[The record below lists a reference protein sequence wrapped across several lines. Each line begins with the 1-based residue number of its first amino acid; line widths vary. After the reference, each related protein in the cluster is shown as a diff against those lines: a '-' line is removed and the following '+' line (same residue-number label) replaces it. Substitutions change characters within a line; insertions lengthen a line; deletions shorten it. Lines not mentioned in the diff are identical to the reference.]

1 VQLNYD
7 QIYNSLRAFVAP
19 GSVFELRM
27 IGTRK
32 GQIDS
37 GYFNDPA
44 IAANALVSARGYYKG
59 VYFTPNPNSPDVL
72 ARSYNRIS
80 EWAQYTTNDT
90 EITRRKWLLL
100 DIDPKRPQG
109 ISSTDAEHA
118 KAIAKARTIAG
129 MMAITYGWCDPMINS
144 SGNGAHLL
152 YPMDEENT
160 NEVRDAI
167 HTLLQTLKAIYDDE
181 CTQLD
186 VTVYNAARIWR
197 LPGTWARKGDS
208 TPERPHRQAQILQPL
223 NHLSRL
229 SILQIMRFNHENARI
244 LAAAKGRVGQTGV
257 LAGVSKSR
265 SEYPQEEAK
274 YKRLNDAAMGRVR
287 EWVPHFFPTAREYK
301 EGYRVASADIGQDY
315 EEELTIHPWPLGI
328 KYFGN
333 ADEGDKTEGR
343 RTPIGVIAEYSL
355 HCDKDQAARV
365 LADRLKYPL
374 TEFENLPL
382 PPAAPMG
389 ATMESLL
396 GAKQKYSFKSIRS
409 IADLQKATFKEVKWI
424 VEGVI
429 PTGNMLLAARPKMRK
444 TWLALQLGIAVTSG
458 RKFLDWQC
466 NPSEVLFLGLEDN
479 ERRMQNRIK
488 TLQKFEMFPPDLSGF
503 RYWTGGMDYDGAGR
517 LRLANPEEAAATLAA
532 FPRGEAGVDA
542 LEQYLE
548 EYPLTKMIIVDTFA
562 HFRGARTSRDV
573 YQSDYDAMTPLTKL
587 AGRKGVLIL
596 SVMHEKKG
604 LAADGAG
611 ADFLEDVTGSAGI
624 TGGSDGVISIKG
636 RRGVQEENESREL
649 YISGR
654 DVPFDYKVDISFDAE
669 TGGWRKAA
677 REDTRIAIRGKLTA
691 HPFLNQKDLAALL
704 PNTSLARLTR
714 CLLEMKMEGEVQQ
727 GKYGYS
733 LSR

>member
-1 VQLNYD
+1 
-7 QIYNSLRAFVAP
+7 
-19 GSVFELRM
+19 M

-44 IAANALVSARGYYKG
+44 LAANALASSQNYYTG
-59 VYFTPNPNSPDVL
+59 VYFTPNPAVPDVL
-72 ARSYNRIS
+72 ARAYNRIVP
-80 EWAQYTTNDT
+80 WAQVTTHDT
-90 EITRRKWLLL
+90 EIARRRWLMV
-100 DIDPKRPQG
+100 DIDPKRPNG
-109 ISSTDAEHA
+109 VSATDAEHER
-118 KAIAKARTIAG
+118 AIAKARTIAA
-129 MMAITYGWCDPMINS
+129 MMAITYGWCDPLITN
-144 SGNGAHLL
+144 SGNGAWLM

-160 NEVRDAI
+160 NEVRDVI
-167 HTLLQTLKAIYDDE
+167 HSFLQTLKAVYDDAHV
-181 CTQLD
+181 TID
-186 VTVYNAARIWR
+186 VTVYNAARISR

-208 TPERPHRQAQILQPL
+208 TPDRPHRQASILTPL

-229 SILQIMRFNHENARI
+229 SILQVMRFNNDNAQL
-244 LAAAKGRVGQTGV
+244 LASQKGQHG
-257 LAGVSKSR
+257 ASSASKNR
-265 SEYPQEEAK
+265 TEYPQEEAK
-274 YKRLNDAAMGRVR
+274 YKRLNDAAMARVR

-301 EGYRVASADIGQDY
+301 EGYRIASEDIGQSY

-333 ADEGDKTEGR
+333 ADNGDRNEGR
-343 RTPIGVIAEYSL
+343 RTPISVIAEYAGRDS
-355 HCDKDQAARV
+355 KDAAARE
-365 LADRLKYPL
+365 LADHLKYPL

-389 ATMESLL
+389 AGMEALL
-396 GAKQKYSFKSIRS
+396 GTAQRKYSFKAIRS
-409 IADLQKATFKEVKWI
+409 IADLQKASFKEVKWV
-424 VEGVI
+424 VEGVV

-444 TWLALQLGIAVTSG
+444 TWLALQLGIAVASG

-466 NPSEVLFLGLEDN
+466 NQSDVLFLGLEDN
-479 ERRMQNRIK
+479 ERRMQNRIR
-488 TLQKFEMFPPDLSGF
+488 TLQKFDMTPPDLSGF

-517 LRLANPEEAAATLAA
+517 LKLANPEEAAATLAA
-532 FPRGEAGVDA
+532 FPRGDAGVDA

-548 EYPLTKMIIVDTFA
+548 EYPLTKMVIIDTFA
-562 HFRGARTSRDV
+562 HFRGPRMSRDV
-573 YQSDYDAMTPLTKL
+573 YQADYDAMTPITKL

-654 DVPFDYKVDISFDAE
+654 DVPYDYKVDISFDAE

-677 REDTRIAIRGKLTA
+677 REDTRIAIRAKLTL
-691 HPFLNQKDLAALL
+691 HPYLNQNDLKALL
-704 PNTSLARLTR
+704 PNTSVARLTR

-727 GKYGYS
+727 NKFGYS
-733 LSR
+733 LTR